1 MESKDLL
8 NGLLNAIGAKK
19 FKGNEI
25 YSRKGI
31 GIEKNLE
38 YSSSYFYNRLKA
50 EKPVNSML
58 IAELQEV
65 YKNVLNDNTGYSAET
80 VSKALCN
87 FYKENFRIN
96 ADVFIFNGDDGR
108 QLRAEKEVFWK
119 ETLEMLLQKAN
130 GLDEFSVT
138 AQDFRTIFDT
148 QKECVKKYSA
158 GTHTEAILEHEAEA
172 GEVDDYVRE
181 FYCGSYYCFYAA
193 SDSDG
198 KIRGGKIKIYPDGLK
213 LKVRLIL
220 RISEEYLLDEEGLNK
235 VLEGEDGSDSHT
247 SLKNYKA
254 REMSN
259 DHYDAGRCEVYEGDF
274 RVFRTHIRI
283 DLNHKER
290 GYCGFI
296 LLHRISSATQRNM
309 QGCLGYLMNIPDTN
323 SIYMRKIAISSY
335 KFSLNDPELWKYIG
349 VSGKKP
355 YLEISKSHSDN
366 NHKFYTY
373 VWESI
378 LKSKR
383 EKEKLS

>member
-1 MESKDLL
+1 M
-8 NGLLNAIGAKK
+8 
-19 FKGNEI
+19 
-25 YSRKGI
+25 
-31 GIEKNLE
+31 
-38 YSSSYFYNRLKA
+38 
-50 EKPVNSML
+50 
-58 IAELQEV
+58 
-65 YKNVLNDNTGYSAET
+65 
-80 VSKALCN
+80 
-87 FYKENFRIN
+87 
-96 ADVFIFNGDDGR
+96 
-108 QLRAEKEVFWK
+108 
-119 ETLEMLLQKAN
+119 
-130 GLDEFSVT
+130 
-138 AQDFRTIFDT
+138 
-148 QKECVKKYSA
+148 
-158 GTHTEAILEHEAEA
+158 
-172 GEVDDYVRE
+172 
-181 FYCGSYYCFYAA
+181 
-193 SDSDG
+193 
-198 KIRGGKIKIYPDGLK
+198 
-213 LKVRLIL
+213 RLIL

-274 RVFRTHIRI
+274 RVFRTYIRI

-309 QGCLGYLMNIPDTN
+309 QGCLGYLMNMPDTN